1 MRTRNSCRG
10 PNPSCARVSSVIN
23 TGKRSYSPISW
34 IRVLSR
40 CTSVRTAG
48 RIKSIETSRGCSRRS
63 CDEYMEPIVVRSGHD
78 IEVLEVGQKASEF
91 LECCLYDCGRI
102 SGNPDII
109 R

>member
-1 MRTRNSCRG
+1 
-10 PNPSCARVSSVIN
+10 
-23 TGKRSYSPISW
+23 
-34 IRVLSR
+34 
-40 CTSVRTAG
+40 
-48 RIKSIETSRGCSRRS
+48 
-63 CDEYMEPIVVRSGHD
+63 MEPIVVRSGHD